1 MGIEKETKKFAAAYE
16 EQEQELLILT
26 SEAVGGAG
34 RAAGETAWTATAGF
48 LASVDLTTGE
58 MKEEMGCLR
67 WLAREEDRDGWIY
80 HLKPLT
86 IYHVKCR
93 AKRRK
98 KHEKEKS
105 GDESCARTEGYM
117 LTEVV
122 DRGLQH
128 LGLEKVLEEYQK
140 VVELKDE
147 TCGSFTLDRLMDWF
161 STEMDWLGEKC
172 DVHLQCDEEE
182 GETAEKAL
190 AYFKEIYGSLQEWDK
205 ELRTFAAK
213 QLTSLAND
221 WLADMMEEEEDLEE
235 DLEEME
241 ECDEEDAEDL
251 DADALDEED
260 WNEELEE
267 ITEADF
273 AKRIQITSLVME
285 PEGDYSVYYNDDDM
299 FWGHSVIVEGNV
311 ETGMERAYIAG

>member
-1 MGIEKETKKFAAAYE
+1 M
-16 EQEQELLILT
+16 
-26 SEAVGGAG
+26 
-34 RAAGETAWTATAGF
+34 
-48 LASVDLTTGE
+48 
-58 MKEEMGCLR
+58 
-67 WLAREEDRDGWIY
+67 
-80 HLKPLT
+80 
-86 IYHVKCR
+86 
-93 AKRRK
+93 
-98 KHEKEKS
+98 
-105 GDESCARTEGYM
+105 EGYM
-117 LTEVV
+117 LIEVV

-221 WLADMMEEEEDLEE
+221 WLA
-235 DLEEME
+235 
-241 ECDEEDAEDL
+241 
-251 DADALDEED
+251 
-260 WNEELEE
+260 ELEE